1 MFKIKNTSDS
11 QLYTIVIPL
20 TIVIASC
27 SLLIL
32 VNFFTIKI
40 LSASRAYVNG
50 ESHYSKAEKDG
61 TRHLTTYLFT
71 KDLQDWIAF
80 KREIKVPLGDR
91 AARIS
96 LLNNQSIE
104 EVKKGF
110 IAGRNVEEDLDA
122 MIWLFKNFKNIP
134 FFKKA
139 ISKWTDADNSI
150 DKLVLLGNEIHQ
162 RTLKNEIDLTEKNIL
177 LGRIN
182 SIEAKLSISQSEFSD
197 ALGDGA
203 LPLSKIIYLLS
214 I

>member
-71 KDLQDWIAF
+71 KDSQDLIAF

-91 AARIS
+91 AAQIS
-96 LLNNQSIE
+96 LLNNHSIE

-139 ISKWTDADNSI
+139 ISKWTDADN
-150 DKLVLLGNEIHQ
+150 
-162 RTLKNEIDLTEKNIL
+162 
-177 LGRIN
+177 
-182 SIEAKLSISQSEFSD
+182 
-197 ALGDGA
+197 
-203 LPLSKIIYLLS
+203 
-214 I
+214 